1 LTVNALVAAES
12 VLIPVQCEYYAM
24 EGLSRLLD
32 TIARLQASANPALT
46 IEGILLTMF
55 DPRNNL
61 AVQVASEVR
70 THFGAQVFD
79 AIIPRNVT
87 LAEAPSHGKPVVL
100 YQVASRGA
108 QLYMQLAQ
116 EVLKRT
122 A

>member
-1 LTVNALVAAES
+1 
-12 VLIPVQCEYYAM
+12 
-24 EGLSRLLD
+24 
-32 TIARLQASANPALT
+32 
-46 IEGILLTMF
+46 MF

-108 QLYMQLAQ
+108 QLYMQLAR